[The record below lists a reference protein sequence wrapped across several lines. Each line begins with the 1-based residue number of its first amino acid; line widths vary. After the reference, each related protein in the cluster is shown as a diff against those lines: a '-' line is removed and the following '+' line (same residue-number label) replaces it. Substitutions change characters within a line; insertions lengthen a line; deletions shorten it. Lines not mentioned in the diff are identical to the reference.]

1 MDKILSDEEKLR
13 RAEAI
18 SERRSSRIPV
28 NNLNGFNKRK
38 KSRFEKYSIKII
50 VSICLFGICYFISQN
65 NSELVAKIKP
75 TMQKDL
81 DFYSIYNY
89 INKEKIDEDKK
100 PTNEIKNDVAES
112 TGIGGTEENI
122 VEKEPEQE
130 DEITKLKRKYQFSKP
145 VNAKVT
151 SKYGERTPTEI
162 VSKNHGGIDL
172 GCPTGTV
179 ITAAM
184 DGKVEDVSDLG
195 DYGNHFKIVNEDI
208 TTLYAHCSK
217 IYVKSGDEVK
227 NGQNIA
233 EVGNTG
239 RTTGPHLHF
248 EIRQNNQ
255 TLDPEQLI
263 KFE

>member
-130 DEITKLKRKYQFSKP
+130 DEITKLKK
-145 VNAKVT
+145 KVPIFQA
-151 SKYGERTPTEI
+151 R
-162 VSKNHGGIDL
+162 
-172 GCPTGTV
+172 
-179 ITAAM
+179 
-184 DGKVEDVSDLG
+184 
-195 DYGNHFKIVNEDI
+195 
-208 TTLYAHCSK
+208 
-217 IYVKSGDEVK
+217 
-227 NGQNIA
+227 
-233 EVGNTG
+233 
-239 RTTGPHLHF
+239 
-248 EIRQNNQ
+248 
-255 TLDPEQLI
+255 
-263 KFE
+263 